1 MVLVSVF
8 LLISGI
14 LCIMASSLDWGW
26 FFNCRNIYPYVILFG
41 RSGARILYLLVGMG
55 IVFLSSLVQ

>member
-1 MVLVSVF
+1 MVIVSVF

-14 LCIMASSLDWGW
+14 LCILAASLDWGW
-26 FFNCRNIYPYVILFG
+26 FFNCRKIRPYVILFG
-41 RSGARILYLLVGMG
+41 RGGARILYLLVGVG